1 MALVEEILSFLRSML
16 LMLSYPL
23 LFLFFSFSIVLSI
36 SCSEVG
42 LRNSDYS
49 FLFIFARYSLIDLL
63 DLGILDDRFSPIL
76 AKYLQ
81 RLFVIP
87 TMS

>member
-1 MALVEEILSFLRSML
+1 
-16 LMLSYPL
+16 MLSYPL
-23 LFLFFSFSIVLSI
+23 LFLFGSFSIILSI
-36 SCSEVG
+36 SCLDVG
-42 LRNSDYS
+42 LKNSDFS

-63 DLGILDDRFSPIL
+63 DLGILDNRFSPIL

-87 TMS
+87 TLS